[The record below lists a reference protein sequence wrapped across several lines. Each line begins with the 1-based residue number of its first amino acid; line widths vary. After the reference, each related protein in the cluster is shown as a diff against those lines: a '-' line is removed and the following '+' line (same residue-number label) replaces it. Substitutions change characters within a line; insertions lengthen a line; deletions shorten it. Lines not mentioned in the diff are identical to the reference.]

1 MATLKGGIKMSHR
14 NYSKYSEQ
22 PKEEVTKQISAEEII
37 PEVSDDQT
45 TTEIITE
52 NVSQEPE
59 LVIGIVDNTERL
71 RVRKEDNVDS
81 EILCILE
88 KDSEVNID
96 LQNSTEF
103 FYKIM
108 TSAGVEGYCMRNFIK
123 LK

>member
-1 MATLKGGIKMSHR
+1 MSHR

-22 PKEEVTKQISAEEII
+22 PKEEVTKQISAEEIT

-52 NVSQEPE
+52 NISQEPE

-108 TSAGVEGYCMRNFIK
+108 TSAGVEGYCMKNFIR